1 MSWDAEGQWITNL
14 WIGSS
19 IGWGREGLNRWRHHN
34 SELLLEFH
42 VFLLWPTLTLIILL
56 KFWHQ
61 IRNFTEYQ
69 KSRLQAASG
78 RTGILFQ
85 NNFWSK
91 MFKFLNQCFARL
103 QFWKS
108 VSDSQNLLAGATAV
122 LLETLFQN
130 WSCAKHWYKK
140 LKPLHAYFFHYIKI
154 LD

>member
-14 WIGSS
+14 WIGYS

-103 QFWKS
+103 WFYKS
-108 VSDSQNLLAGATAV
+108 VSSKTARDPASRFHEF
-122 LLETLFQN
+122 ETLFPTLK
-130 WSCAKHWYKK
+130 SCKT
-140 LKPLHAYFFHYIKI
+140 LI
-154 LD
+154 